1 MRWNRVPYFEFTAKS
16 SKIETTWLEF
26 PNGGKAIVKQIL
38 ALEEVNKSK
47 RTRRPQIFIKPSFW
61 EMCGSTLSGS
71 HPFGYMAIIC
81 WVKNML
87 KTKR

>member
-1 MRWNRVPYFEFTAKS
+1 MQWNRVPYFEFTATS

-38 ALEEVNKSK
+38 ALEEINKSK
-47 RTRRPQIFIKPSFW
+47 RTRWPQIFMKPSFW
-61 EMCGSTLSGS
+61 ELYSSTLSGS